1 MMFKSGNVTVMV
13 ADLKKAVEFYV
24 ETLGLKKQHE
34 TDGHFV
40 QVEAPGLTIGL
51 LHLDGEQGSQPE
63 TSGSMS
69 IGFEV
74 QELESAI
81 ETLKSRGV
89 EFHDSVEGKAAQ
101 VVHFSDPDGHT
112 LYLVS
117 TR

>member
-1 MMFKSGNVTVMV
+1 MFKSGNVSVPV
-13 ADLKKAVEFYV
+13 ADLKKAVQFYV
-24 ETLGLKKQHE
+24 ETLGLKLQHE
-34 TDGHFV
+34 MGGHFA

-51 LHLDGEQGSQPE
+51 LHLTGEQGIQPR

-74 QELESAI
+74 EEMESAI

-89 EFHDSVEGKAAQ
+89 QFYDYVEGQAAQ

-112 LYLVS
+112 LYLVCN
-117 TR
+117 R